1 MVRTR
6 EDNETTRA
14 AAGPTTPGWVYY
26 ATLVLIA
33 VAPTQFAY
41 AVDARYGP
49 FVAYSDLLLAALLVA
64 WVLWRLSRRSAEG
77 LVWPPGAVIG
87 LLIVAVL
94 SAGRAESLKSAA
106 VEIAQLGLYFLAAYM
121 LFADVLNRRER
132 IRTALIVLAVPTFAN
147 ILIGVWQYATAA
159 QPFDVGGLLT
169 NRNVYSAYLAMVLPL
184 AFGVMM
190 WAERRWL
197 RWVLGCGVA
206 IGALTMLSPP
216 LMWVLVAVLAVMTGF
231 STARLRVA
239 ANVLVILIALVVL
252 FVPRN
257 HEAAI
262 VELLD
267 PAEQGPVY
275 KTLDHDYIVK
285 KRWLEWQPALSMLA
299 DNFALGVGAGNYQ
312 LNIGRSEFY
321 GFLPNAKKSEPDTN
335 NLYLVVA
342 GSMGFAGLVCL
353 LAYIGAFVRRAG
365 GLWLRVEDGWP
376 TGVAVGLFG
385 SMAALAVTNVFSS
398 LFVRGTGVV
407 WALLFALV
415 MSISRGA
422 MNQSPPADGEG

>member
-1 MVRTR
+1 MANIP
-6 EDNETTRA
+6 EDNGTA
-14 AAGPTTPGWVYY
+14 KPTAPDWVYY
-26 ATLVLIA
+26 TTLLLIA
-33 VAPTQFAY
+33 IAPTQLAY
-41 AVDARYGP
+41 AVDAKHGP
-49 FVAYSDLLLAALLVA
+49 FIAYSDLLLVAVLAL
-64 WVLWRLSRRSAEG
+64 WVLWRLTRRTVEG

-94 SAGRAESLKSAA
+94 SAGRAESLKTA
-106 VEIAQLGLYFLAAYM
+106 VIEITQLGLYFVAAYM
-121 LFADVLNRRER
+121 LFADVLDRRTR
-132 IRTALIVLAVPTFAN
+132 IRTALIVLAAPTLVN
-147 ILIGVWQYATAA
+147 LLIGVWQYATADD
-159 QPFDVGGLLT
+159 PLDVGGLLT
-169 NRNVYSAYLAMVLPL
+169 NRNVYSAYLAIVLPV

-190 WAERRWL
+190 WVEQAWL

-206 IGALTMLSPP
+206 VGAVTMLSPP
-216 LMWVLVAVLAVMTGF
+216 LMWVLVAVMAVMTAF
-231 STARLRVA
+231 SAARSRVA
-239 ANVLVILIALVVL
+239 ASVLVILIALAVM

-257 HEAAI
+257 HDVAI
-262 VELLD
+262 VELFD
-267 PAEQGPVY
+267 PAEQGPIY
-275 KTLDHDYIVK
+275 KTLDHDYVVK

-299 DNFALGVGAGNYQ
+299 DNFALGVGVGNYQ

-353 LAYIGAFVRRAG
+353 VAYIGAWLRQAAA
-365 GLWLRVEDGWP
+365 LWLRVDDGWA

-385 SMAALAVTNVFSS
+385 SVSAMALTNVFSS
-398 LFVRGTGVV
+398 LFVRGTGLV

-422 MNQSPPADGEG
+422 MNETPVIGDDKG